1 MKTNTT
7 LKKSSL
13 LAALLIILIMSCNAQ
28 KPRKIEKEFKRAAKE
43 MAEKHEWLSFDVYRQ
58 NFRNDTLNWSTE
70 YNVILHYDKK
80 NPAIYVK
87 CKDPYDDVYREE
99 YLLTKHKSERI
110 EHNNNNIIVFKNKH
124 VFWDYYHSFSTMDD
138 LSAYFMNIGYFL
150 YPTQSKIK
158 SKFCIPG
165 MVVSKEVVDI
175 NGQSYSK
182 YHTLDPFVTTEFK
195 IFYDRTHTFI
205 NNTTGL
211 IDSVYCFST
220 SKLHNDKV
228 LTEGPEYVD
237 EYGNIFRNYYKI
249 DNYNFDSKQHIFD
262 SVFDLTDA
270 RYNDYSR
277 YDEKTFYQYRPYSQN
292 KTANDDLLDYPLV
305 NLQGDTTSIREQEG
319 WVLLNFWT
327 TGCGPCIEHLKEY
340 AHEIDSLGYRVLE
353 KEGIKILAIEHK
365 SDDMELIA
373 KRARLTNSKDIM
385 YSGKG
390 IGATINLPALGYYY
404 LISPNKEIVYE
415 TGDLGDYSEIIN
427 KLKIER

>member
-13 LAALLIILIMSCNAQ
+13 LAALLIVLIMSCNAQ
-28 KPRKIEKEFKRAAKE
+28 KPRKIEKEFKRTAKE

-58 NFRNDTLNWSTE
+58 NFRNDTLNWNIK
-70 YNVILHYDKK
+70 YKVILHYDKK
-80 NPAIYVK
+80 NPVIYVK
-87 CKDPYDDVYREE
+87 CNDPYEDVCRNE
-99 YLLTKHKSERI
+99 YLLTKHKSEMI
-110 EHNNNNIIVFKNKH
+110 EHNNKNIIVYKNKH

-158 SKFCIPG
+158 SKLCIPG
-165 MVVSKEVVDI
+165 MVVGKEVVDI

-182 YHTLDPFVTTEFK
+182 YHTLDPLVTTEFK
-195 IFYDRTHTFI
+195 IFYNRTHTFI

-228 LTEGPEYVD
+228 LTEAPEYVD

-249 DNYNFDSKQHIFD
+249 DNYNFDYKQHIFD

-292 KTANDDLLDYPLV
+292 KTVNDDLLDYPLV
-305 NLQGDTTSIREQEG
+305 DLQGDTTSIREQEG
-319 WVLLNFWT
+319 WILLNFWT

-340 AHEIDSLGYRVLE
+340 AHEIDSLGYRILE

-373 KRARLTNSKDIM
+373 KRARLTNSYDIM

-404 LISPNKEIVYE
+404 LISPDKQIVYE
-415 TGDLGDYSEIIN
+415 TGDLGDYSEIIGI
-427 KLKIER
+427 IEN

>member
-1 MKTNTT
+1 M
-7 LKKSSL
+7 
-13 LAALLIILIMSCNAQ
+13 AALLIILIMSCNAQ

-110 EHNNNNIIVFKNKH
+110 ERNNNNIIVFKNKH
-124 VFWDYYHSFSTMDD
+124 VFWDYYHSFSTIDD

-158 SKFCIPG
+158 SKFCIPD

-182 YHTLDPFVTTEFK
+182 YHTLDPFITTEFK

-319 WVLLNFWT
+319 FRTSSHHVLHTSQRRFD
-327 TGCGPCIEHLKEY
+327 IRY
-340 AHEIDSLGYRVLE
+340 EI
-353 KEGIKILAIEHK
+353 
-365 SDDMELIA
+365 
-373 KRARLTNSKDIM
+373 
-385 YSGKG
+385 
-390 IGATINLPALGYYY
+390 
-404 LISPNKEIVYE
+404 
-415 TGDLGDYSEIIN
+415 
-427 KLKIER
+427 

>member
-1 MKTNTT
+1 
-7 LKKSSL
+7 
-13 LAALLIILIMSCNAQ
+13 
-28 KPRKIEKEFKRAAKE
+28 
-43 MAEKHEWLSFDVYRQ
+43 
-58 NFRNDTLNWSTE
+58 
-70 YNVILHYDKK
+70 
-80 NPAIYVK
+80 
-87 CKDPYDDVYREE
+87 
-99 YLLTKHKSERI
+99 
-110 EHNNNNIIVFKNKH
+110 
-124 VFWDYYHSFSTMDD
+124 
-138 LSAYFMNIGYFL
+138 
-150 YPTQSKIK
+150 
-158 SKFCIPG
+158 

-175 NGQSYSK
+175 NGQQYSK

-305 NLQGDTTSIREQEG
+305 SLQGDTTSIREQEG

-340 AHEIDSLGYRVLE
+340 AHEIDSLGYRILE
-353 KEGIKILAIEHK
+353 KEEIKILAIEHK

-373 KRARLTNSKDIM
+373 KRAQLTNSKDIM

-404 LISPNKEIVYE
+404 LVSPNKEIVYE
-415 TGDLGDYSEIIN
+415 TGDLGDYEEIIK
-427 KLKIER
+427 KLKN

>member
-1 MKTNTT
+1 M
-7 LKKSSL
+7 
-13 LAALLIILIMSCNAQ
+13 
-28 KPRKIEKEFKRAAKE
+28 
-43 MAEKHEWLSFDVYRQ
+43 
-58 NFRNDTLNWSTE
+58 TLNWSTE

-110 EHNNNNIIVFKNKH
+110 EHNNNIIVFKNKH

-158 SKFCIPG
+158 SKFCILG

-175 NGQSYSK
+175 NGQQYSK

-305 NLQGDTTSIREQEG
+305 SLQGDTTSIREQEG
-319 WVLLNFWT
+319 WILLNFWT

-340 AHEIDSLGYRVLE
+340 AHEIDSLGYRILE

-365 SDDMELIA
+365 SDDMELIS

-404 LISPNKEIVYE
+404 LISPDKEIVYE
-415 TGDLGDYSEIIN
+415 TGDLGDYEEIIK
-427 KLKIER
+427 KLKN